1 MTFSIAGRC
10 ARTGMLGVAIASS
23 SVAVAARC
31 PWVRAGVG
39 AVTTQNITDPRLG
52 ARGLDLLAAGLGA
65 ADAMRRLV
73 AAAPHVEYRQ
83 VAMIDARGGTAQ
95 HSGSGVLGT
104 HAAAAGADC
113 VAAGNIL
120 NNAGVPAAMVRT
132 FVADAGVHLA
142 ERLLRALEEGLVAG
156 GEAGPVKSAGLL
168 VAHEQEWPLV
178 NLRVDWDDD
187 NPLLGL
193 RRLWER
199 FEPEMQAYV
208 TRALDPAA
216 APAFGVPGDP

>member
-1 MTFSIAGRC
+1 MTFSIVGRC
-10 ARTGMLGVAIASS
+10 ARTGMLGVAITSS

-52 ARGLDLLAAGLGA
+52 PRGLDLLAAGLGA
-65 ADAMRRLV
+65 AEAMRRLV

-83 VAMIDARGGTAQ
+83 VAMIDARGGTAL

-104 HAAAAGADC
+104 HAAAAGPDC

-120 NNAGVPAAMVRT
+120 NNAGVPAAMART
-132 FVADAGVHLA
+132 FAADAGVHLA
-142 ERLLRALEEGLVAG
+142 ERLLRAIEEGLVAG

-178 NLRVDWDDD
+178 SLRVDWDDD

-199 FEPEMQAYV
+199 FEPEMQTYV

-216 APAFGVPGDP
+216 APAYGVPGDP

>member
-1 MTFSIAGRC
+1 MTFSIVGRC
-10 ARTGMLGVAIASS
+10 ARTGMLGVAITSS

-52 ARGLDLLAAGLGA
+52 PRGLDLLAEGLGA
-65 ADAMRRLV
+65 DAAMRRLIAEAPNV
-73 AAAPHVEYRQ
+73 AYRQ
-83 VAMIDARGGTAQ
+83 VAMIDAQGGTAR

-104 HAAAAGADC
+104 HAAAAGPDC

-132 FVADAGVHLA
+132 FVANPGVHLA
-142 ERLLRALEEGLVAG
+142 ERLLRAIEEGLVAG

-178 NLRVDWDDD
+178 SLRVDWDDA
-187 NPLLGL
+187 NPLLAL
-193 RRLWER
+193 RALWELY
-199 FEPEMQAYV
+199 EPEMQAYV

-216 APAFGVPGDP
+216 APAFGVPGDL